1 MLDPTLDLAL
11 ASIGTSLAEL
21 RASTPEIV
29 VFGSRAAD
37 VARANSDWDI
47 LCVGRGTS
55 RATPKIDLLWVTAD
69 SLRTEQWT
77 GSELAGHISTWG
89 RWIWGTRSW
98 RAGPAPSSFSLTLK
112 ERRIVS
118 RARAMRLTWEGLSSL
133 HRNKH
138 LGLLRRDLVRYSLL
152 KSGSP
157 IPPTTQIDAML
168 HNGAISQAEL
178 ETVARNLELKH
189 LFARF
194 SRTADEK
201 TA

>member
-47 LCVGRGTS
+47 LCVGRETS

-89 RWIWGTRSW
+89 TWIWGTRSW
-98 RAGPAPSSFSLTLK
+98 RAGLAPSSFSLTLK

-118 RARAMRLTWEGLSSL
+118 RSRAMRLTWEGLSCRATRREREGYARRL
-133 HRNKH
+133 AIGHRPRKPVGGTRAH
-138 LGLLRRDLVRYSLL
+138 AR
-152 KSGSP
+152 GSP
-157 IPPTTQIDAML
+157 
-168 HNGAISQAEL
+168 GGSS
-178 ETVARNLELKH
+178 AR
-189 LFARF
+189 RQ
-194 SRTADEK
+194 RGGRRGVGDGGVG
-201 TA
+201 